1 MDHVPLPK
9 SGRLWK
15 TKADFF
21 RPFRS
26 AAAQEATD
34 KDNKNPS
41 GSGISPLYDPT
52 LLPEETTEEK
62 DEPDLRELNSALLAL
77 VDIFPDVQPEVFR
90 EMLVSVSEESRLQIV
105 TEHLLVK
112 KAKWAKGRYRTPRGT
127 KRVATPTTAA
137 VETRPRDVELFRSEA
152 YKDAVK
158 QVFYQEFKTL
168 SKSTVR
174 GVLAEQN
181 FSYTLARPVLQQVA
195 AKSWRFSLTS
205 FWTRRATDD
214 ATEVRNHPFIV
225 WQSLGDSEAS
235 PAPAVRRTGS
245 SQLDHELHEL
255 FVAPIL
261 KKQEQERARIDYE
274 VASKLNEDEAEELEA
289 LFDCE
294 CCYSSVTFEKLATCD
309 DACHVLC
316 LECIKRT
323 VNEALYGQG
332 WARAADMKIATVRCF
347 ASAECPGNIPKAL
360 LYRALTEGQDN
371 EDVWNEFQARVSSE
385 ALLQSGLSL
394 QRCPFCSYAEIQEYP
409 KPRLKQPMAVWEHV
423 ARYAPPGVQ
432 LIFLTFIM
440 ALSLFTAPLLALGSA
455 LWLLIRLIPP
465 AAAVLDRS
473 ILRIQKRRQNLKFV
487 CRHPKCLR
495 ISCIRC
501 TALWNDPHNC
511 FESEKTS
518 LRTAIETS
526 ATAAVK
532 RTCPKC
538 MLSFVKSSGCNKLVC
553 NCGYTMCY
561 ICRSEITSREGY
573 AHFCQHFRP
582 NGGKCAEC
590 ERCDLYGDEDEEAA
604 IRRAAEAAEKA
615 WREQEDGKAAGGE
628 SNKVATQLMID
639 ALVGERKR
647 QWYDEWLDSVLD
659 VIIA

>member
-26 AAAQEATD
+26 AAAQEAAD

-52 LLPEETTEEK
+52 LIPEERTEEK

-90 EMLVSVSEESRLQIV
+90 EMLVNVSEESRLQIV
-105 TEHLLVK
+105 TEHLLIK
-112 KAKWAKGRYRTPRGT
+112 KAKWAKGRYRTLRGT

-137 VETRPRDVELFRSEA
+137 VDTRPRDVELFRSEA

-195 AKSWRFSLTS
+195 AKSWRFSLTN

-214 ATEVRNHPFIV
+214 TTEVGNHPFIV

-235 PAPAVRRTGS
+235 TAPAVRRTGS

-261 KKQEQERARIDYE
+261 KKQEQERARTDYE

-332 WARAADMKIATVRCF
+332 WSRAADTKIATVRCF
-347 ASAECPGNIPKAL
+347 ASAECPGNISKDL

-385 ALLQSGLSL
+385 VLLQSGLPL
-394 QRCPFCSYAEIQEYP
+394 QQCPFCSYAEIQEYP
-409 KPRLKQPMAVWEHV
+409 KPRLKQPTAVWEHV

-455 LWLLIRLIPP
+455 LWLLIGFIPP
-465 AAAVLDRS
+465 VAAVLDRS
-473 ILRIQKRRQNLKFV
+473 ILRIQKRRQNLKFA
-487 CRHPKCLR
+487 CRHPKCSR

-647 QWYDEWLDSVLD
+647 QCDRTVSARVDGV
-659 VIIA
+659 

>member
-1 MDHVPLPK
+1 
-9 SGRLWK
+9 
-15 TKADFF
+15 
-21 RPFRS
+21 
-26 AAAQEATD
+26 
-34 KDNKNPS
+34 
-41 GSGISPLYDPT
+41 
-52 LLPEETTEEK
+52 
-62 DEPDLRELNSALLAL
+62 
-77 VDIFPDVQPEVFR
+77 
-90 EMLVSVSEESRLQIV
+90 MLVSVSEESRLQIV

-112 KAKWAKGRYRTPRGT
+112 KAKWAKGRYRSPRGT
-127 KRVATPTTAA
+127 KHAVTDVAVASDA
-137 VETRPRDVELFRSEA
+137 SSRDVELFRSEK
-152 YKDAVK
+152 YKAAVN
-158 QVFYQEFKTL
+158 QVLYQEFRTL

-195 AKSWRFSLTS
+195 ARSWRFSLTNL
-205 FWTRRATDD
+205 WARRATDH

-225 WQSLGDSEAS
+225 WQSLGDGEAS
-235 PAPAVRRTGS
+235 TSPAVRRTGS
-245 SQLDHELHEL
+245 SELDHELHEL
-255 FVAPIL
+255 FVAPVVM
-261 KKQEQERARIDYE
+261 QQRRERQRVDYE
-274 VASKLNEDEAEELEA
+274 LAATLNDAEAEEVEA

-294 CCYSSVTFEKLATCD
+294 CCYSSVSFEKLATCD
-309 DACHVLC
+309 DACHLLC

-332 WARAADMKIATVRCF
+332 WSRAADTKIATVRCF
-347 ASAECPGNIPKAL
+347 ASAECPGNIPKNL
-360 LYRALTEGQDN
+360 LYRALTQGRDD
-371 EDVWNEFQARVSSE
+371 EDMWNEFQARVSNE
-385 ALLQSGLSL
+385 ALLQSGLPL

-409 KPRLKQPMAVWEHV
+409 KPRLKQPMAIWDHV
-423 ARYAPPGVQ
+423 AHYTPAGIQIV
-432 LIFLTFIM
+432 FLAFFM
-440 ALSLFTAPLLALGSA
+440 ALTIFTAPMVALGSA
-455 LWLLIRLIPP
+455 IWLLLRFIPP
-465 AAAVLDRS
+465 ASTILDRS
-473 ILRIQKRRQNLKFV
+473 ILRVQKRRQNPKFT
-487 CRHPKCLR
+487 CRHPKCSR

-501 TALWNDPHNC
+501 TAPWHDPHNC

-582 NGGKCAEC
+582 SGGKCAEC

-615 WREQEDGKAAGGE
+615 WREKEDGKAAGGATD
-628 SNKVATQLMID
+628 KV
-639 ALVGERKR
+639 RKK

-659 VIIA
+659 VIVA